1 VHRPLRSEYDLEVAL
16 TERFHLLGA
25 FIVSSQRTSS
35 DHNLDYLGSA
45 GAHVLKRQLK
55 PGTILGIS
63 WGTSVS
69 AAVDALQVEEP
80 VPARIVQLVGAL
92 GARNT
97 EYDGHALVTRLAEK
111 LGGEGYY
118 LNAPFLCPNPET
130 AAALHETQGVRE
142 SLEMGRK
149 AEVALLGI
157 GSTAPKF
164 SSYYLA
170 GYVPIE
176 ELQHLNQ
183 AGAVGDVC
191 GINFD
196 IQGRTICADFCDRLV
211 TISKDDLPGI
221 PVRIGIAGGSGKA
234 EPILG
239 ALRGGYINFLVTDG
253 DTARLVLDL
262 ASKN

>member
-1 VHRPLRSEYDLEVAL
+1 MEVAL

-25 FIVSSQRTSS
+25 FIVSSQRT
-35 DHNLDYLGSA
+35 LLGSQPGLSGQRR
-45 GAHVLKRQLK
+45 GARTQAPVETGDD
-55 PGTILGIS
+55 PGHLVGHIGQRRRGRL
-63 WGTSVS
+63 
-69 AAVDALQVEEP
+69 LQVEEP
-80 VPARIVQLVGAL
+80 VPARIVQLVRCA

-130 AAALHETQGVRE
+130 AAALHETQGVPG

-157 GSTAPKF
+157 GSTAPGILQLC
-164 SSYYLA
+164 LA

-221 PVRIGIAGGSGKA
+221 PVRIGIAGGSSKA

-239 ALRGGYINFLVTDG
+239 ALRGGYINSWSRMAIPPAPSSTWHQR
-253 DTARLVLDL
+253 TRTY
-262 ASKN
+262 S